1 MATIHTCD
9 HESHGAEQV
18 EAVASVM
25 LKKMDEK
32 SKSVVNTVKSK
43 DACQE
48 HIGDLAAAAFRSG
61 SLDKLF
67 HSVDIYTW
75 KRAGD

>member
-18 EAVASVM
+18 EAVASVQ

-32 SKSVVNTVKSK
+32 QKNTINTVKAK

-48 HIGDLAAAAFRSG
+48 HVGDLAAAAFRSG

-67 HSVDIYTW
+67 HSVDILAW
-75 KRAGD
+75 RRAGD